1 MSIVQEKQ
9 LAFQIAESSIAVASN
24 PSNLAEERLSSAITI
39 GLLEIARSS
48 MDSHHWGV
56 ASILRGDSKGPAKS
70 LRGTSGSVENIA
82 QSHAYLMHALLRDD
96 SYRTAFHPGQ
106 LIIPTCLAL
115 GQAIGVSGR
124 EFREA
129 TSIAYEVACRF
140 ADIFLPDAAF
150 RGWRI
155 TPLLAPVVA
164 SAAAISLLAPRDTDK
179 LSEAITLS
187 AAQMG
192 GTLHTARSGNQWQ
205 TQSALQVSA
214 GIFAAKLVS
223 QNSGGTGD
231 GLEGNMGAM
240 EQFLG
245 RTSYLPPSSDHR
257 ILDLTFKLYAAP
269 MYAQSLLQ
277 AFDSLDIPK
286 EFQPKRIDVFISKFA
301 NSYAGDSRKTD
312 AIASLEELVI
322 EKMNELFSQQNAI
335 NPKTGGLEVCI
346 SADTELTDDESRI
359 EIFDLN
365 GKSLVSRATSK
376 ATRVGPNEIIKMFS
390 CFSAIQISSLVGSV
404 EELSKAKSLS
414 NLQECWESIVQS
426 TRNEE

>member
-1 MSIVQEKQ
+1 MSIVQEKP
-9 LAFQIAESSIAVASN
+9 LAFQVAESSIDVATN
-24 PSNLAEERLSSAITI
+24 PSDLAEKKLSSAIAI
-39 GLLEIARSS
+39 GLLEIARTSL
-48 MDSHHWGV
+48 DSQHW
-56 ASILRGDSKGPAKS
+56 AIAAILRGDGAGPAKS

-82 QSHAYLMHALLRDD
+82 QSHTYLMHALLRDD

-106 LIIPTCLAL
+106 LVIPTCLAL
-115 GQAIGVSGR
+115 GQAIDVSGR

-129 TSIAYEVACRF
+129 VSIAYEVACRF
-140 ADIFLPDAAF
+140 ADIFLPDVAF

-164 SAAAISLLAPRDTDK
+164 SAAAISLLAPRDAGK
-179 LSEAITLS
+179 LADAITLS

-192 GTLHTARSGNQWQ
+192 GTLHTARGGNQWQ

-214 GIFAAKLVS
+214 GIFAAKLVAK
-223 QNSGGTGD
+223 NSGGTGD
-231 GLEGNMGAM
+231 GLEGNMGAL

-245 RTSYLPPSSDHR
+245 RTTFLPPASDHQ
-257 ILDLTFKLYAAP
+257 ILDLTFKMYPAP

-277 AFDSLDIPK
+277 AFDKLDIPND
-286 EFQPKRIDVFISKFA
+286 FQPKKIDVFISTFA

-312 AIASLEELVI
+312 AIAGLENLVI
-322 EKMNELFSQQNAI
+322 EKMLDLFPQKNPI
-335 NPKTGGLEVCI
+335 NSKTGKLEVSI
-346 SADTELTDDESRI
+346 SADTQLTEDESRI

-365 GKSLVSRATSK
+365 GKSLTSMATSK
-376 ATRVGPNEIIKMFS
+376 ATQIGANEIARMFN
-390 CFSAIQISSLVGSV
+390 CFPENQVISLLDSV
-404 EELSKAKSLS
+404 EHLSQSASLS